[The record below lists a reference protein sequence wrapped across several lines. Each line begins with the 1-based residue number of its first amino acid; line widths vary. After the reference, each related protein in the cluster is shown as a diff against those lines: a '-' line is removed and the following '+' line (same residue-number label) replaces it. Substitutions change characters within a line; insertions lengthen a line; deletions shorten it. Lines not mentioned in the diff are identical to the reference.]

1 METHAELIQA
11 AEEERMRLQSL
22 QKLASLGDG
31 DR

>member
-22 QKLASLGDG
+22 QKLVGDG